1 MLSCSDNDATLV
13 LMLFRDTDGRMLL
26 DIFDE
31 NLHPLSVSSSA
42 SSSLSCEL
50 SFFLS
55 ASFCFSHLFGSISS
69 LEIRSATRLWQTW
82 PRAETDLPLCSD
94 VVQCCSTDCWMCHC
108 HPGECLRDDINHLTD
123 PVLFSKLG
131 LLWFNKSRCYRG
143 FFFSPW
149 RPRKFLD
156 GKRYYSSFSWGD

>member
-1 MLSCSDNDATLV
+1 
-13 LMLFRDTDGRMLL
+13 MLL

-50 SFFLS
+50 SFSLS

-82 PRAETDLPLCSD
+82 PGAETDLPLCSD

-108 HPGECLRDDINHLTD
+108 HPGECLRDYISQLTD
-123 PVLFSKLG
+123 PVLFPKLG
-131 LLWFNKSRCYRG
+131 FVWFNRSRCCQG
-143 FFFSPW
+143 FFSHHGDQENFSMGRDTTVHFHW
-149 RPRKFLD
+149 ES
-156 GKRYYSSFSWGD
+156 KRLKKRLGNTEAGFRLALAER